1 MKEKL
6 VRALNAFLDPIRDRR
21 TRFEGKMR
29 LVRDALEQGTSRARQ
44 VARETMAL
52 TRDALELGYLERFT

>member
-1 MKEKL
+1 
-6 VRALNAFLDPIRDRR
+6 
-21 TRFEGKMR
+21 

-44 VARETMAL
+44 VAHETMVL